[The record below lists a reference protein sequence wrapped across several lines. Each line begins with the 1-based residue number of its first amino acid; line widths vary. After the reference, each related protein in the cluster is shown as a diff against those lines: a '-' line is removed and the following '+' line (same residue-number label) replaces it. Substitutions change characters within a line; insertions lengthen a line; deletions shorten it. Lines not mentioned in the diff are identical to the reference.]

1 MPHPDAIAGGNNDDG
16 DRIIAESTKSD
27 SSLYDYQS
35 PFITGICEHMV
46 NTTTCTVE
54 LNTMWSDAEWSWI
67 PEFDV
72 QKSVPDIVYHRD
84 HTKKF
89 LCQWVGYPNDKKSNS
104 WEKETKVRQIA
115 PEVYHE
121 WVKDKKKA

>member
-1 MPHPDAIAGGNNDDG
+1 MMPHPDAIAGGNNDDG

-54 LNTMWSDAEWSWI
+54 LNTMWSDGEWSWI

-72 QKSVPDIVYHRD
+72 QKSVPDIVY
-84 HTKKF
+84 
-89 LCQWVGYPNDKKSNS
+89 QY
-104 WEKETKVRQIA
+104 
-115 PEVYHE
+115 
-121 WVKDKKKA
+121 